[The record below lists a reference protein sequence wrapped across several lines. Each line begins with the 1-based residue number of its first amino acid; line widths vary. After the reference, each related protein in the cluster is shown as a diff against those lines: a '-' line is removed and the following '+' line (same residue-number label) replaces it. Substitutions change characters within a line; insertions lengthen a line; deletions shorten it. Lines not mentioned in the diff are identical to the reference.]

1 MVQIIMLFKDDL
13 ILGVG
18 KIMNVDSHSHNYF
31 KIKGSETRINQLMT
45 NNFLCKGQNKQN
57 RQNKPQQFQN

>member
-1 MVQIIMLFKDDL
+1 MVQIIMLLKDDL

-18 KIMNVDSHSHNYF
+18 KIMNADSHSHNYF

-45 NNFLCKGQNKQN
+45 NNWLCKGQNKHN
-57 RQNKPQQFQN
+57 RQIKPQQF